1 MTSKIMVVDDNPAIR
16 ETVRIILN
24 SAGHEIQTVDGG
36 TQCLEQLRAGF
47 HGLIL
52 MDVMMP
58 ELDGWHTIAEM
69 LKENLQEDSIICML
83 TAVQD
88 PEPELEQLKEH
99 VMDYI
104 RKPFTA
110 QELIE
115 RVEETIAYL

>member
-1 MTSKIMVVDDNPAIR
+1 MTSNILVVDDNPAIR

-24 SAGHEIQTVDGG
+24 SAGHEIQTADDG

-47 HGLIL
+47 NGLIL

-69 LKENLQEDSIICML
+69 LKENLQEGSIICML

-88 PEPELEQLKEH
+88 PEPELEELKEH

-115 RVEETIAYL
+115 RVEETVSYL